1 MSPLCR
7 LSVLLVVFSGALALV
22 GCGGSEAS
30 GGGSGIEPG
39 AQRASEGGERARGES
54 QDADDGILIEGL
66 DGTIRPEAVEDG
78 VHSVLPQMFD
88 CFTAR
93 YDDLEVLA
101 GEVTIGFRIAVD
113 GRVAAAKLLKSTLGD
128 RVTERCILSIART
141 IRFSRPNGGEAE
153 ASHSFGVALPED
165 TRAPEIWPSQR
176 ASRQLGNGA
185 SLKSCGSVE
194 GALTA
199 AIYIGP
205 GGRPLAA
212 GASGDMDDRALDC
225 VANKL
230 SSLRFD
236 DPGSYP
242 AKIVVR
248 YD

>member
-1 MSPLCR
+1 MFR
-7 LSVLLVVFSGALALV
+7 LVLLGVMTAGALSLAA
-22 GCGGSEAS
+22 CGGSDSGEGGLAS
-30 GGGSGIEPG
+30 SEQP
-39 AQRASEGGERARGES
+39 ASAGGERTSQSAGE
-54 QDADDGILIEGL
+54 DDDGILIEGL

-88 CFTAR
+88 CFTSR
-93 YDDLEVLA
+93 YDELEVLG
-101 GEVTIGFRIAVD
+101 GEVTIGFRIAID
-113 GRVAAAKLLKSTLGD
+113 GRVASAKMLRSTLGD
-128 RVTERCILSIART
+128 RATERCILNIART
-141 IRFSRPNGGEAE
+141 IRFTRPHGGEAE

-165 TRAPEIWPSQR
+165 TRAPEVWPSQR
-176 ASRQLGNGA
+176 VSRQLGNGSA
-185 SLKSCGSVE
+185 LRACGAAE
-194 GALTA
+194 GPLTA

-225 VANKL
+225 VAKKL

-242 AKIVVR
+242 AKVIVR